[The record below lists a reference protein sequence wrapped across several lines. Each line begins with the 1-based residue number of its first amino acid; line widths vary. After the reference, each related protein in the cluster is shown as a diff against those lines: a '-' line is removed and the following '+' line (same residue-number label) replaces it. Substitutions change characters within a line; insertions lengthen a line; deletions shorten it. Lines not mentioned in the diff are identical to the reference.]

1 MSNIEQLSE
10 LDDLPDLGYAQRI
23 RNVSERELHAIRRMG
38 KSKRTERMRQVYVAQ
53 KAAMLEQQ
61 IAAQVDSQEVF
72 NFTYQA
78 SRHERGWIV
87 DSLGGFY
94 EQRWLDDVL
103 RLVKG
108 GKEANVYL
116 CQANESVKG
125 LDLPYLAAKVY
136 RPRRFRNLKNDQLYR
151 EGRVNLDED
160 GNEINDDRMQ
170 RAMQKKTEY
179 GRELLHTS
187 WIEHEVKT
195 MQILQEAGAD
205 VPRVFASGNNAILMS
220 YIGDKDL
227 AAPVLHSV
235 RLNIKEG
242 RRHFER
248 VLYNIELML
257 AHQCI
262 HGDLS
267 AFNILY
273 WQGEITLIDFPQAI
287 DPFINRNA
295 FRIFERDIMRV
306 CEYFVRQGVK
316 SNPRRMA
323 NDIWKAHHLREIP
336 DVHPAL
342 LDANNKQDRS
352 YWQRWL
358 EKDGYESDR
367 DRPAVQLLDDQR
379 MAG

>member
-1 MSNIEQLSE
+1 MSTIEQLGD
-10 LDDLPDLGYAQRI
+10 LDEIPDLGYAHRI
-23 RNVSERELHAIRRMG
+23 RNVSERELHSVRRMG
-38 KSKRTERMRQVYVAQ
+38 KTKRSERMRQENVAKQ
-53 KAAMLEQQ
+53 AAMLAQQ
-61 IAAQVDSQEVF
+61 ITAQIDSQEVF
-72 NFTYQA
+72 DFAYQA
-78 SRHERGWIV
+78 SRHERGWIL

-94 EQRWLDDVL
+94 EQRWLDDVI

-116 CQANESVKG
+116 CQTNESVKG
-125 LDLPYLAAKVY
+125 LNQPYLAAKVY
-136 RPRRFRNLKNDQLYR
+136 RPRLFRSLKNDHLYR

-160 GNEINDDRMQ
+160 GREITNDGMQ
-170 RAMQKKTEY
+170 HAMRKKTEY

-195 MQILQEAGAD
+195 LQILQQAGAD

-235 RLNIKEG
+235 RLNAQEA

-248 VLYNIELML
+248 VLHNIELML
-257 AHQCI
+257 RNQRI

-287 DPFINRNA
+287 DPLVNRNA
-295 FRIFERDIMRV
+295 FPIFERDVIRV
-306 CEYFVRQGVK
+306 CEYFARQGVK
-316 SNPRRMA
+316 SNLRRLA
-323 NDIWKAHHLREIP
+323 NDIWKAHHLKEIP

-342 LDANNKQDRS
+342 LDASDVQDRC
-352 YWQRWL
+352 YWQRWV
-358 EKDGYESDR
+358 EKDG
-367 DRPAVQLLDDQR
+367 
-379 MAG
+379 

>member
-1 MSNIEQLSE
+1 MPNIDQLSD
-10 LDDLPDLGYAQRI
+10 LDDLPDLGYAQRV
-23 RNVSERELHAIRRMG
+23 RNVSERELHAARRLG
-38 KSKRTERMRQVYVAQ
+38 KTKRTERMRQEYVAQ
-53 KAAMLEQQ
+53 QAAMLAQQ
-61 IAAQVDSQEVF
+61 MAAQADSQEVF

-94 EQRWLDDVL
+94 EQRWLDDVNH
-103 RLVKG
+103 LVKG

-125 LDLPYLAAKVY
+125 LELPYLAAKVY
-136 RPRRFRNLKNDQLYR
+136 RPRRFRSLKNDHIYR

-160 GNEINDDRMQ
+160 GREITEDGMQ
-170 RAMQKKTEY
+170 HAMRKKTDF
-179 GRELLHTS
+179 GLELLFTS

-195 MQILQEAGAD
+195 MQILYEAGAD

-235 RLNIKEG
+235 RLDIRSA

-248 VLYNIELML
+248 VIYNIELML
-257 AHQCI
+257 KNRRI
-262 HGDLS
+262 HADLS

-287 DPFINRNA
+287 DPLVNRNA
-295 FRIFERDIMRV
+295 FRIFERDVMRV
-306 CEYFVRQGVK
+306 CEYFARQGVK

-323 NDIWKAHHLREIP
+323 NDIWKAQHLKEIP

-342 LDANNKQDRS
+342 LDENNAQDRS

-358 EKDGYESDR
+358 EKDG
-367 DRPAVQLLDDQR
+367 
-379 MAG
+379 